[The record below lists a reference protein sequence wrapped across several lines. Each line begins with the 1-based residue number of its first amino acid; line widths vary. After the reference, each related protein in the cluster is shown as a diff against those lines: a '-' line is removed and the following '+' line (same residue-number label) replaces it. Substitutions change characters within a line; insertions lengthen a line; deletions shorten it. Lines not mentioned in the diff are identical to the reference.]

1 MRAGNLY
8 HKIAFYAKVITR
20 DAYGASSDSWPLIT
34 INTRGEIRDVGGVRT
49 LNNEEKFY
57 SKSKELTVRYNS
69 NIVETM
75 KIQIDGSNDLW
86 FITYMEILGRNE
98 GIKLTIEKC
107 ADGLSTVF
115 IDPPTLFSATFDSE
129 TDINLAWTN
138 NIDGDAISIERSI
151 DGNNWSEIHR
161 TVAGIT
167 TYTDTYLSELTRYFY
182 RIRHFKYYNYS
193 AYSTINDATTDVYIL
208 PSVPTG
214 LVTEYITDT
223 AVKIDWD
230 NMGADAYQIWES
242 ETENGTYIQLGTN
255 LVTNTYTHTVIAD
268 SIHWYKVR
276 SVRNVPLLYSSFC
289 DPVESIP
296 WSAYWLTRTPSTL
309 TLSNV
314 GYPEGIKLDWT
325 NAGAADVD
333 GTSIE
338 RSADGITYEE
348 IDTVASGLITYTD
361 STAVF
366 QTEYY
371 YRVRCYKGTNYSP
384 YSNVES
390 LEVTSDRFI
399 ITVDTTKV
407 GSANDTFVL
416 PTAGEG
422 TYNYFVD
429 WGDGGDEE
437 NVVTNTSQ
445 THVYAAS
452 GTYQI
457 KIRGTFP
464 QIFFNNVGDKDKLM
478 TIDNWGNIIWSS
490 MRNAF
495 YGCSVVQGVWI
506 DVPNTAEVTNMSY
519 MFRGCTAFN
528 HSVANFNTAKV
539 TTMYQMF
546 RDCAAFNQSLANFN
560 TAEVTNMSYMFRDC
574 AAFNQSLANFNTAKV
589 TDMSFMFYGCTAFN
603 HSVAN
608 FNTAAVTNMNSM
620 FRGCTAFKQSLATF
634 IMTLVTNVTSMLQ
647 ACDINDT
654 GTTTNYDA
662 TLVAWAAQDV
672 PNSLNFHGGTS
683 NYSVAGGGTAARA
696 SLEADDLWTIT
707 DGGISW
713 SSYWSPQ
720 TAVVEN
726 AAPADVVLTYAKA
739 VNPADAIAGNFTV
752 AGKTINSATLDGTG
766 KILTLVVDTA
776 FIYGD
781 SITVVANSENIAVTN
796 NINAEAELTTY
807 ITGLVTPLSLG
818 QRKLLNE
825 FIKSLKTGLS
835 ITNLSDTFDGL
846 YVLAAETEESSLKNL
861 VKDAHHGTVVN
872 ASTFMQYEGHKFN
885 GNNQY
890 FNTNFVPSTDG
901 MNVTTNDASYGIYV
915 RKAGS
920 IDTIARAYFGAN
932 DGTNRTLYVP
942 RRSAGNRYTLIH
954 HSALTDTLNYDESSV
969 GVHIINLPESTGE
982 TKLWVNKAN
991 TYTQINSAGGRP
1003 SINLSIA
1010 FTTSAGFSTIQAS
1023 IFFFGKS
1030 LTQTN
1035 IENIT
1040 DIFEAYMDGNGKG
1053 VIP

>member
-399 ITVDTTKV
+399 ITVDTTKA

-546 RDCAAFNQSLANFN
+546 RDCATFNQSLANFN

-672 PNSLNFHGGTS
+672 PNSLNFHGGDSKYS
-683 NYSVAGGGTAARA
+683 NTGATAKA
-696 SLEADDLWTIT
+696 SLQTDDLWTIA

-713 SSYWSPQ
+713 QTYWSSLISA
-720 TAVVEN
+720 TVEN
-726 AAPADVVLTYAKA
+726 AAPTNVVLTFPTAQTSLGA
-739 VNPADAIAGNFTV
+739 SDFTIAGFT
-752 AGKTINSATLDGTG
+752 ISSASWTG
-766 KILTLVVDTA
+766 AVLTLVLSSSVLVFHEDLTITFVTTGQTAVIINNVNDGKTVAWYDVTDLTTITKDGANRVSAWADKLGSGNDLAQANGANQPLWSAGQILGDGVDEFMSAIFTWTNPTTLYAVINQRTWTVLDRLFDGSVSNTHAIHQSPVSSNLRIRVTTGATDAYTSFGLNTWAVMTSMIANGSQKLKKNKDASVDDTA
-776 FIYGD
+776 GTAL
-781 SITVVANSENIAVTN
+781 SPN
-796 NINAEAELTTY
+796 
-807 ITGLVTPLSLG
+807 GLVLFT
-818 QRKLLNE
+818 R
-825 FIKSLKTGLS
+825 
-835 ITNLSDTFDGL
+835 
-846 YVLAAETEESSLKNL
+846 AAQ
-861 VKDAHHGTVVN
+861 DDQYCN
-872 ASTFMQYEGHKFN
+872 ASVAEIICRS
-885 GNNQY
+885 GND
-890 FNTNFVPSTDG
+890 S
-901 MNVTTNDASYGIYV
+901 DADRDDIIDYLMDKYGIV
-915 RKAGS
+915 
-920 IDTIARAYFGAN
+920 
-932 DGTNRTLYVP
+932 
-942 RRSAGNRYTLIH
+942 
-954 HSALTDTLNYDESSV
+954 
-969 GVHIINLPESTGE
+969 
-982 TKLWVNKAN
+982 
-991 TYTQINSAGGRP
+991 
-1003 SINLSIA
+1003 
-1010 FTTSAGFSTIQAS
+1010 
-1023 IFFFGKS
+1023 
-1030 LTQTN
+1030 
-1035 IENIT
+1035 
-1040 DIFEAYMDGNGKG
+1040 
-1053 VIP
+1053 